1 MDGKFNLVKVPRQ
14 IQRRGRLV
22 ASSLW

>member
-14 IQRRGRLV
+14 IQRRGRRA